1 MAIAGSVVAVEN
13 PALGAALMLG
23 ALVAMT
29 LALARASGRHG
40 SHCWPAA
47 RCACWRSRAPLAA
60 AQFIPTVLL
69 IVLTPALVDM
79 AWQPIYLEFPARRPP
94 IEARQDWQARC
105 ADWLARVK
113 YQQTNQTDTGLTYT
127 RTYIPGFAIVVAIL
141 LFPIGLLKSHPVAR
155 VKPATVPGGHTYA
168 PGGLA
173 PRGPAPDAR
182 SFIAV

>member
-1 MAIAGSVVAVEN
+1 MAADLPRVPCAAPSDRGAPGLAG
-13 PALGAALMLG
+13 
-23 ALVAMT
+23 
-29 LALARASGRHG
+29 
-40 SHCWPAA
+40 
-47 RCACWRSRAPLAA
+47 PL
-60 AQFIPTVLL
+60 
-69 IVLTPALVDM
+69 
-79 AWQPIYLEFPARRPP
+79 RR
-94 IEARQDWQARC
+94 
-105 ADWLARVK
+105 WLARVK
-113 YQQTNQTDTGLTYT
+113 YQQTNQTDTGLTYA